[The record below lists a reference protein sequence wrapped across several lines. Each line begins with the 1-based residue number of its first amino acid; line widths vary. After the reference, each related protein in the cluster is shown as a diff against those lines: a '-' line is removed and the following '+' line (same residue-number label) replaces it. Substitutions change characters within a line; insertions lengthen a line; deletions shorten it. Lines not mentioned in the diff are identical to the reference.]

1 LSGRENFRLYAFIPI
16 PTQPDF
22 SGYFFLSYL
31 RSKTLYIWAH
41 GFLLYIKPKASLAI
55 CQGFLEKN
63 RADTKDI
70 SSQDLIKAI
79 DDLGKLAQSD
89 KPQFSRVG

>member
-1 LSGRENFRLYAFIPI
+1 
-16 PTQPDF
+16 
-22 SGYFFLSYL
+22 
-31 RSKTLYIWAH
+31 
-41 GFLLYIKPKASLAI
+41 LLIVGISANVRCTRLAI